1 MSECVSGHVKDIRE
15 TFTDEEFEK
24 LKGEKGDRTWHDA
37 ILEEFG
43 VSDE

>member
-1 MSECVSGHVKDIRE
+1 MRECVRECVKDIRE

-24 LKGEKGDRTWHDA
+24 LKREKGDRTWREA

-43 VSDE
+43 VDEE